1 MEECKIKLNSE
12 EKKIIEAELMQFAEV
27 LVNEFLKQ
35 QTETKKQEHKKY
47 EQRIVF

>member
-1 MEECKIKLNSE
+1 MEEGKFKLNSE
-12 EKKIIEAELMQFAEV
+12 DKKIIESELMQFAEV

-35 QTETKKQEHKKY
+35 HAETKKRERKKH